1 MGWNRW
7 IPLFYDEIGEFCN
20 FRWNWCKTDQ
30 HRNRMA
36 HTFWISW
43 DSRSD
48 SFIWKVMFVLALH
61 QTLLTQRHFIKGY
74 KVTSLHTSKS
84 GMSSNPAAIL
94 VSDLVGSVTYMLGL
108 FIELPWQCPPSL
120 SFPKFIFLHKMKTAN
135 ISNFN
140 VRCAGFRLPKVLQI
154 IYEHLIAMSVM
165 HQRKHLCFNT

>member
-1 MGWNRW
+1 MNFAILG
-7 IPLFYDEIGEFCN
+7 EIGAKPISIGIG
-20 FRWNWCKTDQ
+20 W
-30 HRNRMA
+30 
-36 HTFWISW
+36 HTHFGLVEIQEVTAL
-43 DSRSD
+43 
-48 SFIWKVMFVLALH
+48 FWKVMFVLALH

-84 GMSSNPAAIL
+84 GVSSNPAAIL

-120 SFPKFIFLHKMKTAN
+120 SFPKFIFLHKMKTTN

-140 VRCAGFRLPKVLQI
+140 VRCAGFRLPKMLHV